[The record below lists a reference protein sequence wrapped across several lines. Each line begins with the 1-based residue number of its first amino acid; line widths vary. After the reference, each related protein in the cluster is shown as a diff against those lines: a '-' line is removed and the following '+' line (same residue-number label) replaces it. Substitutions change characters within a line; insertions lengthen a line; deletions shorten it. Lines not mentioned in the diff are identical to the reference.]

1 MKFLINWPPLRQ
13 PINYI
18 RERFTFLV
26 LLCWPAIIW
35 LVCRALV
42 WLTDGLMVL
51 LGKPTEHLYRL
62 SSATYDA
69 KRATEN
75 FRQLGAAAVYPV
87 QHGDGVHLGSA
98 ALYESK

>member
-1 MKFLINWPPLRQ
+1 MEANPVTTNKLYPGAFYLSGLALLASDHLAGLSGAC
-13 PINYI
+13 
-18 RERFTFLV
+18 LV
-26 LLCWPAIIW
+26 NRW
-35 LVCRALV
+35 
-42 WLTDGLMVL
+42 TDGSA
-51 LGKPTEHLYRL
+51 GKAYRSLLYRV

>member
-1 MKFLINWPPLRQ
+1 MKILINWPPLRQ
-13 PINYI
+13 LINYI

-26 LLCWPAIIW
+26 LL
-35 LVCRALV
+35 
-42 WLTDGLMVL
+42 
-51 LGKPTEHLYRL
+51 LYRV

>member
-13 PINYI
+13 LIHYI

-42 WLTDGLMVL
+42 WLTDGLMAL
-51 LGKPTEHLYRL
+51 LGKPTDHSFTVYLQPLMTL
-62 SSATYDA
+62 SALLRISVS
-69 KRATEN
+69 
-75 FRQLGAAAVYPV
+75 AAAVYPV
-87 QHGDGVHLGSA
+87 QHGDGIHLGSA
-98 ALYESK
+98 ALYESP